1 MVKTVNNA
9 INDKMFNCIKALYSN
24 TYSMV
29 RVNNELSSPIL
40 TTLAMLDRWGE
51 RRVMAD
57 MCSEQDAYHWQ
68 LKPADVPTPH
78 TERDCVGFVGVA
90 RWRTR
95 STFDHL
101 SCSIYYN
108 SEQDYLISVPL

>member
-1 MVKTVNNA
+1 
-9 INDKMFNCIKALYSN
+9 
-24 TYSMV
+24 MV
-29 RVNNELSSPIL
+29 RVNNELSSLIL

-78 TERDCVGFVGVA
+78 TERDCVGFVYRCGEVEDQVH
-90 RWRTR
+90 
-95 STFDHL
+95 F
-101 SCSIYYN
+101 
-108 SEQDYLISVPL
+108 

>member
-78 TERDCVGFVGVA
+78 T
-90 RWRTR
+90 
-95 STFDHL
+95 
-101 SCSIYYN
+101 
-108 SEQDYLISVPL
+108 